1 MKKKLVVVLLSA
13 AMCVA
18 AFGGCGAKSD
28 SSDSSSNKKTETSSK
43 KEDQKAADAV
53 AKKIDA
59 IYVQERTDKTDEQC
73 KAAKEAWDKLTDAQR
88 KEMELYIPEEGWKSY
103 TPCISDPV
111 KSYFDD
117 LEGAEKGNFA
127 KLYIRLLVENP
138 EEFLQGAGLQTFGLW
153 YPNKQWPDYR
163 TWHPY
168 IDIMSYDSI
177 YAIMGL

>member
-73 KAAKEAWDKLTDAQR
+73 KAAKEAWDKIDRCAERTGRRRQCRSGLLR
-88 KEMELYIPEEGWKSY
+88 K
-103 TPCISDPV
+103 
-111 KSYFDD
+111 
-117 LEGAEKGNFA
+117 
-127 KLYIRLLVENP
+127 R
-138 EEFLQGAGLQTFGLW
+138 
-153 YPNKQWPDYR
+153 YR
-163 TWHPY
+163 RCFP
-168 IDIMSYDSI
+168 
-177 YAIMGL
+177 G